1 MGEIKDKSDSK
12 DFSAMLKK
20 GVKAFILYN
29 ILHYGLLCAFPSVFR
44 YYLRYWRSFDPVMPA
59 DAPKDITPVK
69 EVFGVHNYDEL
80 KKYIG
85 DDVII
90 FRNYTDCASTF
101 NNIVYPRRKDQ
112 LDNYV
117 KISYNPEG
125 PGNLYTP
132 GVTKGEIVTRSLK
145 EVFKRTDPHK

>member
-1 MGEIKDKSDSK
+1 
-12 DFSAMLKK
+12 
-20 GVKAFILYN
+20 
-29 ILHYGLLCAFPSVFR
+29 
-44 YYLRYWRSFDPVMPA
+44 MPA
-59 DAPKDITPVK
+59 DAPKDITPVR
-69 EVFGVHNYDEL
+69 EVFGVRNYDEL
-80 KKYIG
+80 KKYMG

-125 PGNLYTP
+125 PGNSYTP

-145 EVFKRTDPHK
+145 EVFKTHK